1 METSLSEMIDDD
13 DQANGIEHH
22 RILKNLL
29 TQSVDEKRR
38 FMQSFDHI
46 LADCDGKSSFWC

>member
-22 RILKNLL
+22 RIPKNLL